1 MKQRKTVLAALLAAA
16 LLPWLTVSAK
26 AADTDVM
33 FSDPGAVVG
42 NSVTVNV
49 YTTSAVAG
57 IDLTLVYDT
66 DYLTYTGA
74 SGGLGNAAVQDN
86 GGSLR
91 IVDYSGSGEGKFSL
105 NLSFTARA
113 VGTTAL
119 RPTACSASNAGG
131 DAVSVEYASH
141 SASVTITSASS
152 DCTLSALYI
161 DPGTLS
167 PAFSAN
173 VTNYAVTVPYETAW
187 LAVSAVKNDAAA
199 TAAVSGNGSLSV
211 GLNYVTVTVT
221 AGNGAQRV
229 YTLAVTRQA
238 QDTAAQPT
246 SDNHVD
252 TTEPEIPEA
261 TPAAGRTIFT
271 AEGRTYTILDAATL
285 SARPPE
291 GCVLGDYALLGSVC
305 RAYLPEDGGE
315 YVVFYARP
323 EGGEPELYIYDTREE
338 TMQRYGLITVPEAT
352 LTPEPS
358 PSAEPTPSPAP
369 ETPDAS
375 DAEIENLRWTV
386 TVLAVAAA
394 VLFIGAA
401 VLGTLLIRSITR
413 PVRKDKN
420 HAVCVRSA
428 HTAGLRRE
436 RKREMADPSRVR
448 VVDEEISL
456 VPYYPNE
463 ETALPWYQDPDVCR
477 QVDNIDHVYTSER
490 LNAMYTYLSTH
501 GACYYISYRGVLVG
515 DVSLRNSGE
524 LAIVICREYQ
534 NRHIGRRCIRAML
547 DLAREKGMERVT
559 ANIYSFNTQSRNMF
573 LSLGFR
579 ETGGEWFALEL

>member
-1 MKQRKTVLAALLAAA
+1 MKQRKPILALLVAAA
-16 LLPWLTVSAK
+16 LLPWLTVSAR

-33 FSDPGAVVG
+33 FSDPSVVVG
-42 NSVTVNV
+42 NTVTVNV

-113 VGTTAL
+113 IGTTAL

-173 VTNYAVTVPYETAW
+173 VTNYAVTVPYETTW
-187 LAVSAVKNDAAA
+187 L
-199 TAAVSGNGSLSV
+199 AVSGNGSLSV

-229 YTLAVTRQA
+229 YTLAVTRQT

-271 AEGRTYTILDAATL
+271 AEGRTYTILDAAML
-285 SARPPE
+285 SVRPPE
-291 GCVLGDYALLGSVC
+291 GCVLGEYALLGSVC
-305 RAYLPEDGGE
+305 RTYLPEDGGE

-323 EGGEPELYIYDTREE
+323 EGGEPGLYIYDTREE
-338 TMQRYGLITVPEAT
+338 TMQRYGLITVPEAAT
-352 LTPEPS
+352 PS
-358 PSAEPTPSPAP
+358 PSPTAEPTPSPAP

-413 PVRKDKN
+413 PVRK
-420 HAVCVRSA
+420 V
-428 HTAGLRRE
+428 
-436 RKREMADPSRVR
+436 KR
-448 VVDEEISL
+448 
-456 VPYYPNE
+456 
-463 ETALPWYQDPDVCR
+463 
-477 QVDNIDHVYTSER
+477 
-490 LNAMYTYLSTH
+490 
-501 GACYYISYRGVLVG
+501 
-515 DVSLRNSGE
+515 
-524 LAIVICREYQ
+524 
-534 NRHIGRRCIRAML
+534 
-547 DLAREKGMERVT
+547 
-559 ANIYSFNTQSRNMF
+559 
-573 LSLGFR
+573 
-579 ETGGEWFALEL
+579 

>member
-1 MKQRKTVLAALLAAA
+1 MKQRKSILALLVAAA
-16 LLPWLTVSAK
+16 LLPWLTVSAR

-33 FSDPGAVVG
+33 FSDPSVVVG
-42 NSVTVNV
+42 NTVTVNV

-113 VGTTAL
+113 IGTTAL

-173 VTNYAVTVPYETAW
+173 VTNY
-187 LAVSAVKNDAAA
+187 
-199 TAAVSGNGSLSV
+199 AVSGNGSLSV

-271 AEGRTYTILDAATL
+271 AEGRTYTILDAAML
-285 SARPPE
+285 SVRPPE

-323 EGGEPELYIYDTREE
+323 EGGEPGLYIYDTREE

-394 VLFIGAA
+394 VLFIGTA

-413 PVRKDKN
+413 PVRK
-420 HAVCVRSA
+420 V
-428 HTAGLRRE
+428 
-436 RKREMADPSRVR
+436 KR
-448 VVDEEISL
+448 
-456 VPYYPNE
+456 
-463 ETALPWYQDPDVCR
+463 
-477 QVDNIDHVYTSER
+477 
-490 LNAMYTYLSTH
+490 
-501 GACYYISYRGVLVG
+501 
-515 DVSLRNSGE
+515 
-524 LAIVICREYQ
+524 
-534 NRHIGRRCIRAML
+534 
-547 DLAREKGMERVT
+547 
-559 ANIYSFNTQSRNMF
+559 
-573 LSLGFR
+573 
-579 ETGGEWFALEL
+579 

>member
-66 DYLTYTGA
+66 DYLAYTGA

-141 SASVTITSASS
+141 SASVTITSASG

-199 TAAVSGNGSLSV
+199 TAAVSWNGSLSV

-238 QDTAAQPT
+238 QDAAAQT
-246 SDNHVD
+246 TGDSYVD
-252 TTEPEIPEA
+252 TTEPDIPDA
-261 TPAAGRTIFT
+261 ASDAGRTIFT

-285 SARPPE
+285 SVQPPE
-291 GCVLGDYALLGSVC
+291 GCVLGEYALLGSVC
-305 RAYLPEDGGE
+305 RAYLPENGE
-315 YVVFYARP
+315 YVIFYARP
-323 EGGEPELYIYDTREE
+323 EGGEAGLYVYDTREE
-338 TMQRYGLITVPEAT
+338 TVQRYGLIAAPET
-352 LTPEPS
+352 TPAPSPS
-358 PSAEPTPSPAP
+358 PSAQPTPSPAP
-369 ETPDAS
+369 EAAPGTPDAS

-413 PVRKDKN
+413 PVRK
-420 HAVCVRSA
+420 V
-428 HTAGLRRE
+428 
-436 RKREMADPSRVR
+436 KR
-448 VVDEEISL
+448 
-456 VPYYPNE
+456 
-463 ETALPWYQDPDVCR
+463 
-477 QVDNIDHVYTSER
+477 
-490 LNAMYTYLSTH
+490 
-501 GACYYISYRGVLVG
+501 
-515 DVSLRNSGE
+515 
-524 LAIVICREYQ
+524 
-534 NRHIGRRCIRAML
+534 
-547 DLAREKGMERVT
+547 
-559 ANIYSFNTQSRNMF
+559 
-573 LSLGFR
+573 
-579 ETGGEWFALEL
+579 

>member
-1 MKQRKTVLAALLAAA
+1 MKRRKPILALLVAAA
-16 LLPWLTVSAK
+16 LLPWLTVSAR

-33 FSDPGAVVG
+33 FSDPSVVVG
-42 NSVTVNV
+42 NTVTVNV
-49 YTTSAVAG
+49 YTTSAVTG

-113 VGTTAL
+113 IGTTAL

-167 PAFSAN
+167 PAFSPN
-173 VTNYAVTVPYETAW
+173 VTNYAVTVPYETTW

-199 TAAVSGNGSLSV
+199 STNVSGNGSLSV

-271 AEGRTYTILDAATL
+271 AEGRTYTILDAAIL
-285 SARPPE
+285 SVQPPE
-291 GCVLGDYALLGSVC
+291 GCVLGDYALLGTVC

-323 EGGEPELYIYDTREE
+323 EGGEPGLYVYDTREE
-338 TMQRYGLITVPEAT
+338 TMQRYGLAAAPEA
-352 LTPEPS
+352 LPTPEPS
-358 PSAEPTPSPAP
+358 PSAEPTPTRAP
-369 ETPDAS
+369 EATPETADGSAV
-375 DAEIENLRWTV
+375 EIENLRWTV

-413 PVRKDKN
+413 PVRK
-420 HAVCVRSA
+420 V
-428 HTAGLRRE
+428 
-436 RKREMADPSRVR
+436 KR
-448 VVDEEISL
+448 
-456 VPYYPNE
+456 
-463 ETALPWYQDPDVCR
+463 
-477 QVDNIDHVYTSER
+477 
-490 LNAMYTYLSTH
+490 
-501 GACYYISYRGVLVG
+501 
-515 DVSLRNSGE
+515 
-524 LAIVICREYQ
+524 
-534 NRHIGRRCIRAML
+534 
-547 DLAREKGMERVT
+547 
-559 ANIYSFNTQSRNMF
+559 
-573 LSLGFR
+573 
-579 ETGGEWFALEL
+579 

>member
-1 MKQRKTVLAALLAAA
+1 MKQRKPILALLVAAA
-16 LLPWLTVSAK
+16 LLPWLTVSAM

-33 FSDPGAVVG
+33 FSDPSVVVG
-42 NSVTVNV
+42 NTVTVNV

-91 IVDYSGSGEGKFSL
+91 IVDYSSSGEGKFSL

-113 VGTTAL
+113 IGTTAL

-173 VTNYAVTVPYETAW
+173 VTNYAVTVPYETTW
-187 LAVSAVKNDAAA
+187 LAVSAVKNDASA
-199 TAAVSGNGSLSV
+199 TTAVSGNGSLSV

-271 AEGRTYTILDAATL
+271 AEGRTYTILDAAML
-285 SARPPE
+285 SVQPPE

-305 RAYLPEDGGE
+305 RAYLPGDGGE
-315 YVVFYARP
+315 YVVFYAR
-323 EGGEPELYIYDTREE
+323 
-338 TMQRYGLITVPEAT
+338 A
-352 LTPEPS
+352 
-358 PSAEPTPSPAP
+358 
-369 ETPDAS
+369 
-375 DAEIENLRWTV
+375 
-386 TVLAVAAA
+386 
-394 VLFIGAA
+394 
-401 VLGTLLIRSITR
+401 GTLYLRYARGNDAALRPYRRAGGGTDAGAVPKRGADAVPHAGSGTGDAGHLRGGDRKSPLDGHGARRRRRGALRRCGGARHAPHPQYHPPGAESEKIRPCR
-413 PVRKDKN
+413 MRKGS
-420 HAVCVRSA
+420 AYGRSA
-428 HTAGLRRE
+428 
-436 RKREMADPSRVR
+436 
-448 VVDEEISL
+448 
-456 VPYYPNE
+456 
-463 ETALPWYQDPDVCR
+463 
-477 QVDNIDHVYTSER
+477 
-490 LNAMYTYLSTH
+490 
-501 GACYYISYRGVLVG
+501 
-515 DVSLRNSGE
+515 
-524 LAIVICREYQ
+524 
-534 NRHIGRRCIRAML
+534 
-547 DLAREKGMERVT
+547 
-559 ANIYSFNTQSRNMF
+559 
-573 LSLGFR
+573 
-579 ETGGEWFALEL
+579 

>member
-1 MKQRKTVLAALLAAA
+1 MKQRKPILALLVAAA
-16 LLPWLTVSAK
+16 LLPWLTVSAR

-33 FSDPGAVVG
+33 FSDPSVVVG
-42 NSVTVNV
+42 NTVTVNV

-74 SGGLGNAAVQDN
+74 SGGLGNAAVQD
-86 GGSLR
+86 
-91 IVDYSGSGEGKFSL
+91 KFSL

-113 VGTTAL
+113 IGTTAL

-173 VTNYAVTVPYETAW
+173 VTNYAVTVPYETTW
-187 LAVSAVKNDAAA
+187 LAVSAVKNDASA
-199 TAAVSGNGSLSV
+199 TTAVSGNGSLSV

-271 AEGRTYTILDAATL
+271 AEGRTYTILDAAML
-285 SARPPE
+285 SVRPPE

-352 LTPEPS
+352 PTPEPS

-413 PVRKDKN
+413 PVRK
-420 HAVCVRSA
+420 V
-428 HTAGLRRE
+428 
-436 RKREMADPSRVR
+436 KR
-448 VVDEEISL
+448 
-456 VPYYPNE
+456 
-463 ETALPWYQDPDVCR
+463 
-477 QVDNIDHVYTSER
+477 
-490 LNAMYTYLSTH
+490 
-501 GACYYISYRGVLVG
+501 
-515 DVSLRNSGE
+515 
-524 LAIVICREYQ
+524 
-534 NRHIGRRCIRAML
+534 
-547 DLAREKGMERVT
+547 
-559 ANIYSFNTQSRNMF
+559 
-573 LSLGFR
+573 
-579 ETGGEWFALEL
+579 

>member
-1 MKQRKTVLAALLAAA
+1 MKQRKPILALLVAAA
-16 LLPWLTVSAK
+16 LLPWLTVSAR

-33 FSDPGAVVG
+33 FSDPSVVVG
-42 NSVTVNV
+42 NTVTVNV

-113 VGTTAL
+113 IGTTAL

-173 VTNYAVTVPYETAW
+173 VTNYAVTVPYETTW
-187 LAVSAVKNDAAA
+187 LAVSAVKNDASAA
-199 TAAVSGNGSLSV
+199 TAVSGNGSLSV

-261 TPAAGRTIFT
+261 TPARRSDDLHRGGENVHDPRRRYPLRPAAGGLRSRRLC
-271 AEGRTYTILDAATL
+271 AARQRVPGVSAGERGRVRCVLRAARGRRAGTLYLRYARGNDAALRPYHRAGGDTDAGTVPKRGADAL
-285 SARPPE
+285 ACAGDAGMLRDGGDRKSPLDGVTVARP
-291 GCVLGDYALLGSVC
+291 S
-305 RAYLPEDGGE
+305 
-315 YVVFYARP
+315 
-323 EGGEPELYIYDTREE
+323 
-338 TMQRYGLITVPEAT
+338 
-352 LTPEPS
+352 
-358 PSAEPTPSPAP
+358 
-369 ETPDAS
+369 
-375 DAEIENLRWTV
+375 
-386 TVLAVAAA
+386 AAA

-413 PVRKDKN
+413 PVRK
-420 HAVCVRSA
+420 V
-428 HTAGLRRE
+428 
-436 RKREMADPSRVR
+436 KR
-448 VVDEEISL
+448 
-456 VPYYPNE
+456 
-463 ETALPWYQDPDVCR
+463 
-477 QVDNIDHVYTSER
+477 
-490 LNAMYTYLSTH
+490 
-501 GACYYISYRGVLVG
+501 
-515 DVSLRNSGE
+515 
-524 LAIVICREYQ
+524 
-534 NRHIGRRCIRAML
+534 
-547 DLAREKGMERVT
+547 
-559 ANIYSFNTQSRNMF
+559 
-573 LSLGFR
+573 
-579 ETGGEWFALEL
+579 

>member
-1 MKQRKTVLAALLAAA
+1 MKQRKPILAALFAAA
-16 LLPWLTVSAK
+16 LLPWLTLSAK

-33 FSDPGAVVG
+33 FSDPSVVVG
-42 NSVTVNV
+42 NTVTVNV

-66 DYLTYTGA
+66 DYLAYTGV

-105 NLSFTARA
+105 HLSFTACA
-113 VGTTAL
+113 AGTTAI

-152 DCTLSALYI
+152 DCTLS
-161 DPGTLS
+161 
-167 PAFSAN
+167 PAFSPN
-173 VTNYAVTVPYETAW
+173 VTNYAVTVPYETTW

-199 TAAVSGNGSLSV
+199 STNVSGNGSLSV

-229 YTLAVTRQA
+229 YTLAVTRQG
-238 QDTAAQPT
+238 QSTAAQPA

-261 TPAAGRTIFT
+261 TPDAGRTIFT
-271 AEGRTYTILDAATL
+271 AEGKTYTILDPEIL
-285 SARPPE
+285 SSQPPE
-291 GCVLGDYALLGSVC
+291 GCVLGDYALLGTVC

-323 EGGEPELYIYDTREE
+323 EGGEPGLYVYDTREE
-338 TMQRYGLITVPEAT
+338 TMQRYGLAAAPEA
-352 LTPEPS
+352 LPTPEPS
-358 PSAEPTPSPAP
+358 PSAEPTPTPAP
-369 ETPDAS
+369 EATPETADGSA
-375 DAEIENLRWTV
+375 AEIENLRWTV
-386 TVLAVAAA
+386 TVLAIAAG

-413 PVRKDKN
+413 PMRKVK
-420 HAVCVRSA
+420 
-428 HTAGLRRE
+428 
-436 RKREMADPSRVR
+436 K
-448 VVDEEISL
+448 
-456 VPYYPNE
+456 
-463 ETALPWYQDPDVCR
+463 
-477 QVDNIDHVYTSER
+477 
-490 LNAMYTYLSTH
+490 
-501 GACYYISYRGVLVG
+501 
-515 DVSLRNSGE
+515 
-524 LAIVICREYQ
+524 
-534 NRHIGRRCIRAML
+534 
-547 DLAREKGMERVT
+547 
-559 ANIYSFNTQSRNMF
+559 
-573 LSLGFR
+573 
-579 ETGGEWFALEL
+579 

>member
-1 MKQRKTVLAALLAAA
+1 MKQRKPILALLVAAA
-16 LLPWLTVSAK
+16 LLPWLTVSAR

-33 FSDPGAVVG
+33 FSDPSVVG
-42 NSVTVNV
+42 GNTVTVNV

-113 VGTTAL
+113 IGTTAL

-173 VTNYAVTVPYETAW
+173 VTNYAVTVPYETTW
-187 LAVSAVKNDAAA
+187 LAVSAVKNDASA
-199 TAAVSGNGSLSV
+199 TTAVSGNGSLSV

-229 YTLAVTRQA
+229 YTLAVTRQT

-252 TTEPEIPEA
+252 TTEP
-261 TPAAGRTIFT
+261 G
-271 AEGRTYTILDAATL
+271 
-285 SARPPE
+285 
-291 GCVLGDYALLGSVC
+291 
-305 RAYLPEDGGE
+305 
-315 YVVFYARP
+315 
-323 EGGEPELYIYDTREE
+323 LYIYDTREE

-352 LTPEPS
+352 PTPEPS
-358 PSAEPTPSPAP
+358 PSAEPTPSPPP

-413 PVRKDKN
+413 PVRK
-420 HAVCVRSA
+420 V
-428 HTAGLRRE
+428 
-436 RKREMADPSRVR
+436 KR
-448 VVDEEISL
+448 
-456 VPYYPNE
+456 
-463 ETALPWYQDPDVCR
+463 
-477 QVDNIDHVYTSER
+477 
-490 LNAMYTYLSTH
+490 
-501 GACYYISYRGVLVG
+501 
-515 DVSLRNSGE
+515 
-524 LAIVICREYQ
+524 
-534 NRHIGRRCIRAML
+534 
-547 DLAREKGMERVT
+547 
-559 ANIYSFNTQSRNMF
+559 
-573 LSLGFR
+573 
-579 ETGGEWFALEL
+579 

>member
-1 MKQRKTVLAALLAAA
+1 M
-16 LLPWLTVSAK
+16 
-26 AADTDVM
+26 
-33 FSDPGAVVG
+33 
-42 NSVTVNV
+42 
-49 YTTSAVAG
+49 
-57 IDLTLVYDT
+57 
-66 DYLTYTGA
+66 
-74 SGGLGNAAVQDN
+74 
-86 GGSLR
+86 
-91 IVDYSGSGEGKFSL
+91 
-105 NLSFTARA
+105 
-113 VGTTAL
+113 
-119 RPTACSASNAGG
+119 
-131 DAVSVEYASH
+131 SVEYASH

-173 VTNYAVTVPYETAW
+173 VTNYAVTVPYETTW
-187 LAVSAVKNDAAA
+187 LAVSAVKNDASA
-199 TAAVSGNGSLSV
+199 TTAVSGNGSLSV

-221 AGNGAQRV
+221 AGNGVQRV
-229 YTLAVTRQA
+229 YTLAVTRQT

-271 AEGRTYTILDAATL
+271 AEGRTYTILDAAML
-285 SARPPE
+285 SVRPPE

-323 EGGEPELYIYDTREE
+323 EGGEPGLYIYDTREE
-338 TMQRYGLITVPEAT
+338 TMQRYGLITVPEAAT
-352 LTPEPS
+352 PTPEPS

-413 PVRKDKN
+413 PVRK
-420 HAVCVRSA
+420 V
-428 HTAGLRRE
+428 
-436 RKREMADPSRVR
+436 KR
-448 VVDEEISL
+448 
-456 VPYYPNE
+456 
-463 ETALPWYQDPDVCR
+463 
-477 QVDNIDHVYTSER
+477 
-490 LNAMYTYLSTH
+490 
-501 GACYYISYRGVLVG
+501 
-515 DVSLRNSGE
+515 
-524 LAIVICREYQ
+524 
-534 NRHIGRRCIRAML
+534 
-547 DLAREKGMERVT
+547 
-559 ANIYSFNTQSRNMF
+559 
-573 LSLGFR
+573 
-579 ETGGEWFALEL
+579 